1 MNRYAII
8 LAAGKGSRMK
18 SKRDDIS
25 KVSMPILGVPV
36 VRYILD
42 ALKPLGLTKTVSVIG
57 YGGKTSEPIVKT
69 DSEVVWQK
77 EQKGSGHAVMMAAP
91 VLEGLEGETIV
102 CCGDTPLLRSET
114 LAKMFAY
121 HEEMKSDLTV
131 LSFIP
136 ENPFGYGRIVKDEQG
151 RFLRIVEQKDASEE
165 EQKIKEVNSG
175 VYIFNNKALFE
186 SLKKI
191 TTNNAAGEYY
201 LTDVIDIFV
210 REDLTAYS
218 FVVCDPKETMG
229 INDRVQLSMAAK
241 ELQRRINKD
250 WMLKGVSIDDPENTY
265 ISPYAEIGADT
276 VIHPN
281 TFVYGKSKIGEN
293 AEIGPNTYLEDA
305 EIEDNE
311 KVFGCCCGCSEE
323 E

>member
-1 MNRYAII
+1 MNRYAIV

-42 ALKPLGLTKTVSVIG
+42 ALKPLGLTKTVSVVG

-114 LAKMFAY
+114 LEKMFAY

-131 LSFIP
+131 LSFVT
-136 ENPFGYGRIVKDEQG
+136 ENPFGYGRIVKDGQG
-151 RFLRIVEQKDASEE
+151 HFVRIVEQKDATEK
-165 EQKIKEVNSG
+165 EQAIKEVNSG

-186 SLKKI
+186 SLKCI
-191 TTNNAAGEYY
+191 TRNNAAGEYY

-210 REDLTAYS
+210 KKGLVAYS
-218 FVVCDPKETMG
+218 FTVEDANETMG
-229 INDRVQLSMAAK
+229 INDRVQLAMAAK
-241 ELQRRINKD
+241 ELQRRINKA
-250 WMLKGVSIDDPENTY
+250 WMLKGVSIDDPENAY

-276 VIHPN
+276 IIHPN
-281 TFVYGKSKIGEN
+281 TMIYGHSKIGEN
-293 AEIGPNTYLEDA
+293 CEIGPNTYLEDA
-305 EIEDNE
+305 EVEDNE
-311 KVFGCCCGCSEE
+311 KVFGCCSCCCDEE
-323 E
+323 